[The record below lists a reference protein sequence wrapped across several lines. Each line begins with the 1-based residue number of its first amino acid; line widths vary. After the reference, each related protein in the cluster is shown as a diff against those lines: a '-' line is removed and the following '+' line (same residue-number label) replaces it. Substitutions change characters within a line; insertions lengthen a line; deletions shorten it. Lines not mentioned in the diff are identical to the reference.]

1 MENTSHTEVPNN
13 LRPVFYASKTLT
25 ATESNYSNIE
35 HEMLGVI
42 FSVLHFKHFT
52 YGREV
57 HIITD
62 HKPLITLFAKNL
74 ATTSPRLSRMLIKI
88 LDYVLVLHH
97 QEGNKMHL
105 SDAISRLSVHDSDA
119 AKSTAKPIADFNISI
134 HEISEITGF
143 KSLTL
148 QDIKEETIKDCQLTK
163 LKTYIVDG
171 FPKHKHEC
179 AEDIRSFYDYRES
192 LTIIDGMIMK
202 DKRIV
207 IPFGLHEQALENLH
221 RSHMGIVKMK
231 ERAST
236 SMFSPKIYNDI
247 ENFLSRC
254 CPCMSHKIKQ
264 TTEPLEHDIP
274 TKPWCSL
281 TLDNFEYKGSLYLI
295 IYDRFTR
302 FIVVKKCAD
311 LSAHSAILSLLEV
324 FCEHGVPSNIRS
336 DRDQNFVSKEFDTIC
351 KDLGIVL
358 NFSSGYHH
366 SANQAE
372 CAVRMVKD
380 LMKHCDS
387 AGVHWRI
394 ALLGF
399 LC

>member
-1 MENTSHTEVPNN
+1 M
-13 LRPVFYASKTLT
+13 
-25 ATESNYSNIE
+25 
-35 HEMLGVI
+35 
-42 FSVLHFKHFT
+42 
-52 YGREV
+52 
-57 HIITD
+57 
-62 HKPLITLFAKNL
+62 
-74 ATTSPRLSRMLIKI
+74 
-88 LDYVLVLHH
+88 
-97 QEGNKMHL
+97 

-119 AKSTAKPIADFNISI
+119 AKSTVKPIADFNISI

-148 QDIKEETIKDCQLTK
+148 QDIKEETIRDCQLTK

-202 DKRIV
+202 EKRIV
-207 IPFGLHEQALENLH
+207 IPFGLREQALENLH
-221 RSHMGIVKMK
+221 RSHMGIVKTK

-236 SMFSPKIYNDI
+236 SMFWPKIYNDI

-264 TTEPLEHDIP
+264 TAEPLEHDIP

-281 TLDNFEYKGSLYLI
+281 SLDNFEYKGSLYLI

-324 FCEHGVPSNIRS
+324 FCEHGIPSSIHS
-336 DRDQNFVSKEFDTIC
+336 DRGRNFVSKEFDTFC
-351 KDLGIVL
+351 KDL
-358 NFSSGYHH
+358 
-366 SANQAE
+366 
-372 CAVRMVKD
+372 
-380 LMKHCDS
+380 
-387 AGVHWRI
+387 
-394 ALLGF
+394 
-399 LC
+399 

>member
-1 MENTSHTEVPNN
+1 
-13 LRPVFYASKTLT
+13 
-25 ATESNYSNIE
+25 
-35 HEMLGVI
+35 
-42 FSVLHFKHFT
+42 
-52 YGREV
+52 
-57 HIITD
+57 
-62 HKPLITLFAKNL
+62 
-74 ATTSPRLSRMLIKI
+74 MLIKI
-88 LDYVLVLHH
+88 LDYVVVLHH

-119 AKSTAKPIADFNISI
+119 AKSTVKLIANFNISI
-134 HEISEITGF
+134 HEISDITGF

-207 IPFGLHEQALENLH
+207 IPFGLREQALENLH
-221 RSHMGIVKMK
+221 RSHVGIVKMK
-231 ERAST
+231 EKAST
-236 SMFSPKIYNDI
+236 SMFWPKIYNDT

-254 CPCMSHKIKQ
+254 HPCMSHKIKQ
-264 TTEPLEHDIP
+264 TAEPLEHDVP

-302 FIVVKKCAD
+302 FIVVKKWAD

-324 FCEHGVPSNIRS
+324 FCEHGVPSNICS
-336 DRDQNFVSKEFDTIC
+336 DRGRNFVSKEFDTFC

-366 SANQAE
+366 SAN
-372 CAVRMVKD
+372 
-380 LMKHCDS
+380 
-387 AGVHWRI
+387 
-394 ALLGF
+394 
-399 LC
+399 

>member
-1 MENTSHTEVPNN
+1 M
-13 LRPVFYASKTLT
+13 
-25 ATESNYSNIE
+25 
-35 HEMLGVI
+35 
-42 FSVLHFKHFT
+42 
-52 YGREV
+52 

-62 HKPLITLFAKNL
+62 HKPLIMLFAKNL
-74 ATTSPRLSRMLIKI
+74 ATTSPRLSHMLIKI
-88 LDYVLVLHH
+88 LDYVVVLHH

-119 AKSTAKPIADFNISI
+119 AKNKAKPIADFNISI

-192 LTIIDGMIMK
+192 LTIIDGMVLK

-207 IPFGLHEQALENLH
+207 IPAGLHKQTLENLH

-236 SMFSPKIYNDI
+236 SMFWPKIYNDI

-254 CPCMSHKIKQ
+254 HPCMSHKIKQ
-264 TTEPLEHDIP
+264 ATEPL
-274 TKPWCSL
+274 
-281 TLDNFEYKGSLYLI
+281 
-295 IYDRFTR
+295 
-302 FIVVKKCAD
+302 
-311 LSAHSAILSLLEV
+311 
-324 FCEHGVPSNIRS
+324 
-336 DRDQNFVSKEFDTIC
+336 
-351 KDLGIVL
+351 
-358 NFSSGYHH
+358 
-366 SANQAE
+366 
-372 CAVRMVKD
+372 
-380 LMKHCDS
+380 
-387 AGVHWRI
+387 
-394 ALLGF
+394 
-399 LC
+399 